1 MEGRA
6 VDVMGTCPVL
16 KVTSGLVGAVL
27 CAAAER
33 QRMRRR
39 VARMVADLWAEG
51 LRYRQFLPL
60 PSCAGTET
68 MSYMAVCKLFALTL
82 M

>member
-1 MEGRA
+1 M
-6 VDVMGTCPVL
+6 
-16 KVTSGLVGAVL
+16 
-27 CAAAER
+27 
-33 QRMRRR
+33 RR
-39 VARMVADLWAEG
+39 VARMIADLWAEG

-82 M
+82 MLCESARVS